1 MTNLAAID
9 DVVEHVAGR
18 SSLGEEPGVSG
29 SHGPIEH
36 EACHLE
42 PVWQFRTDDAQVVQ
56 ESILHIGGVIK
67 SRIN

>member
-42 PVWQFRTDDAQVVQ
+42 PV
-56 ESILHIGGVIK
+56 
-67 SRIN
+67 